1 MLPSIGDDNDMT
13 MCVELLQVL
22 TWIRKKKFK
31 WHSKAPMSK
40 KVTTVMRKKGSHID
54 LSIVQSMERD

>member
-1 MLPSIGDDNDMT
+1 MIPTIGDDSDMT
-13 MCVELLQVL
+13 MCMDLLQVL
-22 TWIRKKKFK
+22 TQISKKKFK

-40 KVTTVMRKKGSHID
+40 KVTTIMRKKGSHID